1 MRSPQRTRLAL
12 LFGGVSEE
20 HIVSLQSAAAVLRAL
35 NQERWDVCLVGISPE
50 GRFLNEEDSAALLEG
65 RSCKGPGGLPFLPE
79 GTECVFPVLHG
90 PGGEDGTLQGWLE
103 LCDIP
108 FVGSGTLGSAL
119 AMDKSVAKRVMRDA
133 GIEVVSWTEIRHRDY
148 LADKEIVLSHLV
160 DDRGLP
166 CFVKPACQG
175 SSVGITRVETEE
187 ELRASLDHAFSFGE
201 WVLVEPAL
209 NAKELEI
216 AVLGG
221 PEPFATAPGEVQPE
235 EWYDFS
241 SKYENGTTELVVP
254 AEDLQPQ
261 MIEGMQEIAFRAF
274 DVLRLSGMARV
285 DFFIGKKTGRLVV
298 NEVNTIPGFTSISMY
313 PKLMEHSGIGF
324 SELCDRLIEEALSRK
339 DSPEESLPSHL
350 QAEYGTA

>member
-1 MRSPQRTRLAL
+1 LAL
-12 LFGGVSEE
+12 LFGGISEE
-20 HIVSLQSAAAVLRAL
+20 HAVSLRSASAVLRAL
-35 NQERWDVCLVGISPE
+35 DQNRWDVRLVGITSE

-65 RSCKGPGGLPFLPE
+65 RDFKGPGGFPALPE

-90 PGGEDGTLQGWLE
+90 PGGEDGSLQGWLE
-103 LCDIP
+103 LCGVP

-119 AMDKSVAKRVMRDA
+119 AMDKSVAKRVLRDA
-133 GIEVVSWTEIRHRDY
+133 GIEVVSWTELRHRDY
-148 LADKEIVLSHLV
+148 LADKEIVLSHLIE
-160 DDRGLP
+160 DRGLP

-175 SSVGITRVETEE
+175 SSVGISRVETED
-187 ELRASLDHAFSFGE
+187 ELRAGLDHAFTFGE

-221 PEPFATAPGEVQPE
+221 AEPFATVPGEVQPE
-235 EWYDFS
+235 SWYDFS
-241 SKYENGTTELVVP
+241 SKYENDSAELVVP
-254 AEDLQPQ
+254 AEGIQPQ
-261 MIEGMQEIAFRAF
+261 MTVGMQEIALRAF
-274 DVLRLSGMARV
+274 DVLRLSGMARI

-324 SELCDRLIEEALSRK
+324 TDLCDRLIKEALSEK
-339 DSPEESLPSHL
+339 VTHEVESPSQL
-350 QAEYGTA
+350 QAENGTA